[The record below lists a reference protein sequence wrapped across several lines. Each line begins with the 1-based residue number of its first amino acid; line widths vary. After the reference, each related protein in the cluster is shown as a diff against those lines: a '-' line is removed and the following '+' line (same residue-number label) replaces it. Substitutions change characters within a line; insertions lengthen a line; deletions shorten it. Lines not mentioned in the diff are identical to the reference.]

1 MKTINNSK
9 TLLILLALASS
20 SIIFIGMTQASSTQA
35 SSTNAGKD
43 VGTSNYRAACIKKQV
58 QMHEK
63 LKNVPPE
70 AFHSYCDCTSKF
82 LLNTLNQSQ
91 LTELSKGD
99 KKPSW
104 LPAAEKSAT
113 EACLA
118 PAPKLQV

>member
-1 MKTINNSK
+1 MKTIHISK
-9 TLLILLALASS
+9 ALLTLLTLASS
-20 SIIFIGMTQASSTQA
+20 SIALIGVTQASSANT
-35 SSTNAGKD
+35 GKD
-43 VGTSNYRAACIKKQV
+43 AGTNNYRAACISKQV

-82 LLNTLNQSQ
+82 LLNNLNQSQ
-91 LTELSKGD
+91 LSELSKGG

-104 LPAAEKSAT
+104 LPAVEKSAA

-118 PAPKLQV
+118 PMPKLQV